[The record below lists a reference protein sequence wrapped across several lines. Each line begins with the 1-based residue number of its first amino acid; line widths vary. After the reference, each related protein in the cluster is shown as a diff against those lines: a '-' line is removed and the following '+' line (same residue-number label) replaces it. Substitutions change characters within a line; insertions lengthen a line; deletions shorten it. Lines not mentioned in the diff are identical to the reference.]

1 MSIRC
6 QCFCGARYDVADVY
20 AGKRV
25 ECPKCGSRIAV
36 PTGLP
41 ADLEPFDL
49 ADDDGG
55 QSVGIHKTAAWHEAE
70 AVRASLRKAPKGMS
84 APPPVVIE
92 TSSGFWRDAG
102 ESFLLFFSLEACFTI
117 LFLCFISVMVT
128 FLSAITCLGLILGL
142 LFYGYL
148 CSFYMRT
155 VRRAAAGDTGIPRI
169 GIGANFVDDMVL
181 PMFQWLGCQLF
192 VLAPAIIAAVLC
204 GLYTVPSSI
213 SIGICGVLGA
223 MGMFFWPIFLL
234 AVALGGFSMLY
245 RFDRCV
251 AAVFRSPGPYLLIC
265 LLLLVAVAP
274 PTAAQVYIYFHGS
287 KSLAEVLGIGS
298 FTLWLVLLGLE
309 TYGLLVCS
317 RLIGLYY
324 HHFKEDFPWD
334 LG

>member
-1 MSIRC
+1 MAIRC

-36 PTGLP
+36 PTSRP

-49 ADDDGG
+49 SDDDGAKSAG
-55 QSVGIHKTAAWHEAE
+55 AGMTAARQEAE
-70 AVRASLRKAPKGMS
+70 AVWASLRKAPKGMS

-117 LFLCFISVMVT
+117 LFLCFINVVVT
-128 FLSAITCLGLILGL
+128 FLSAFACLGFILGM

-148 CSFYMRT
+148 CSYYMRT
-155 VRRAAAGDTGIPRI
+155 VRAAAAGESGIPRI
-169 GIGANFVDDMVL
+169 GIGANVVDDMIL

-192 VLAPAIIAAVLC
+192 VLAPAMIAAAIC
-204 GLYTVPSSI
+204 GLYAVPSGI
-213 SIGICGVLGA
+213 SVAICGVLGA
-223 MGMFFWPIFLL
+223 MGMFFWPILL
-234 AVALGGFSMLY
+234 LTVALGGFSMLY

-251 AAVFRSPGPYLLIC
+251 AAVFRSPWPYLLIC

-274 PTAAQVYIYFHGS
+274 LSAAKVYIYVSGS
-287 KSLAEVLGIGS
+287 KALAEVLGISS
-298 FTLWLVLLGLE
+298 FTLWLILLGLE